1 MIQRFIKLKKK
12 IYNQKR
18 NHTNTNISNGELI
31 AIKSSSIIMNIC
43 FSYVEEYA
51 CVVTCVPYYMNCNV
65 SENVNFKNIYIS
77 SEICSKH
84 TDSMY
89 YGVICWGHGGVSGGR
104 GVSDMQKGCFDSWPG
119 SWSLLFAGRALQ
131 MRIF

>member
-1 MIQRFIKLKKK
+1 MHNFNYGFIYFQILLIHISFKPIWCTPDLKIYEIKKK

-84 TDSMY
+84 TDSIY
-89 YGVICWGHGGVSGGR
+89 
-104 GVSDMQKGCFDSWPG
+104 
-119 SWSLLFAGRALQ
+119 
-131 MRIF
+131 RIYIYKNI